1 MGYATYY
8 RKFIK
13 GFAHIAD
20 PIIKLL
26 HKDSTFQW
34 SLSCEKAFTRLK
46 KEFCEIVTL
55 SFPNCSK
62 PFILDTDASDFGI
75 GAVLSQRNQSNIAQP
90 IVYYSRS
97 LLKAER
103 KYEVTRKKM
112 LALVNSLKHF
122 RCYLLSK
129 IFSPKRP

>member
-1 MGYATYY
+1 MN
-8 RKFIK
+8 
-13 GFAHIAD
+13 
-20 PIIKLL
+20 KLL
-26 HKDSTFQW
+26 QKDSIVQV
-34 SLSCEKAFTRLK
+34 SQSCEEGFTRLK
-46 KEFCEIVTL
+46 KAFCELVTL
-55 SFPNCSK
+55 AFPNFSK
-62 PFILDTDASDFGI
+62 PFILDTDESDFGI
-75 GAVLSQRNQSNIAQP
+75 GALLSQRNQSNIAQP

-129 IFSPKRP
+129 IFSPQRP